1 MLARFIRSNQ
11 QVRIGEEPMPVKITG
26 MIGTQQEGIAVHL
39 IKGKISRDWVID
51 FTRLHEQ
58 WDYDSVLVGYY
69 ASAAEGFGIALYAA
83 DHTERIKFLIA
94 HRPGSVA
101 PALAARQIATF
112 DQLTQGRMSLHVIA
126 GTSDQ
131 DQASEGDFLPKNDR
145 YRRAGEYLEVMRK
158 MWTSDSP
165 FNHRGEFYRVEG
177 AYSDIKPH
185 QQPHPRLFF
194 GGSSEGALQMGAEH
208 CDVFAIFGEP
218 LAETEAR
225 LDDFRRR
232 TAAFGRRADFNMS
245 LRTIMADNEGAAWDK
260 AQRLLADVERKTGAA
275 PQPSNYSSERLLS
288 YAARADVH
296 DERLWMGIARATGAP
311 GNTSC
316 LVGTPEQVAAA
327 VLKYYRLGI
336 PSFLLRGF
344 ENPHDTIAI
353 GRDLIPLIRA
363 GAAEIDRQAQAAE

>member
-1 MLARFIRSNQ
+1 
-11 QVRIGEEPMPVKITG
+11 MPVKIIG
-26 MIGTQQEGIAVHL
+26 MIGTQMEGVAVHL
-39 IKGKISRDWVID
+39 IKGKISREFVID
-51 FTRLHEQ
+51 FTRLHKQ

-101 PALAARQIATF
+101 PTLAARQIATF

-131 DQASEGDFLPKNDR
+131 DQASEGDFLPKHER
-145 YRRAGEYLEVMRK
+145 YRRAGEYLDVMRRI
-158 MWTSDSP
+158 WTSDRP
-165 FNHRGEFYRVEG
+165 FDHHGEFYRVEG

-185 QQPHPRLFF
+185 QIPYPPLFF
-194 GGSSEGALQMGAEH
+194 GGSSDGALQMGAER

-218 LAETEAR
+218 LAETQDR
-225 LDDFRRR
+225 IDDFRRR
-232 TAAFGRRADFNMS
+232 AARFGRQPKFNMS
-245 LRTIMADNEGAAWDK
+245 LRTIMAESEGAAWDK
-260 AQRLLADVERKTGAA
+260 AQRLLADVERKAGQA
-275 PQPSNYSSERLLS
+275 PKPSNHSSERLLAF
-288 YAARADVH
+288 AARGDVH

-316 LVGTPEQVAAA
+316 LVGTTEQVAAA
-327 VLKYYRLGI
+327 VLQYYRLGI
-336 PSFLLRGF
+336 HSFLLRGF
-344 ENPHDTIAI
+344 ENPQDTIAI

-363 GAAEIDRQAQAAE
+363 GAVEIDQQVEAAE